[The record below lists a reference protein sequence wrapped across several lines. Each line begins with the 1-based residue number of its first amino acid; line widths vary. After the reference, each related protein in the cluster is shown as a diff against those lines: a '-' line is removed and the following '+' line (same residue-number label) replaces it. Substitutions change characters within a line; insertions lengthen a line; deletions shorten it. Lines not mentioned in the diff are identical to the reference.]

1 MMTVLF
7 KKSICFFLLFSACLL
22 SAEIGAAAALEVF
35 VSIPPQAFL
44 AERLGGSSTTVT
56 ALADKGQDPHTFT
69 PSPRQIS
76 ALGKA
81 DIYFTIGIPFEK
93 WIVEKIRA
101 RNANI
106 RIIDS
111 IAGIHKRKME
121 DHDNHEG
128 HDNNHAGEPDP
139 HVWLSPPLLKI
150 IAGNMVEAL
159 IAADPGQEDFYRS
172 NYQTLM
178 ADLDQLHRRVG
189 EQLAPCR
196 GETVFVYHPAFGYLT
211 DTYGLVQESVE
222 IAGKSPT
229 ARELA
234 GLISRAQQEKVR
246 IIFVQPQFD
255 RKAALAVAAAIDGAV
270 VPLDSLA
277 RNLLQSIEHMA
288 AEIEIS
294 CRR

>member
-111 IAGIHKRKME
+111 IAGIPKRKME